1 MSGDTKTAEAFATS
15 WNNLPGG
22 SVYTRAQVEE
32 WFAPLRESDV
42 LGKTV
47 LELGCG
53 NASLL
58 VHVAGWGPARLEG
71 VDLGASVVAA
81 EKNMHDAG
89 HRNYTITRADLT
101 TFVSDGFDL
110 VYSIG
115 VLHHLKN
122 PVSGFESVIENVK
135 PGGRF
140 HCWVYARE
148 GNGIIIWLVDPLRK
162 ITSRLPWWV
171 TKYLVATPLVLP
183 YYFYAKTL
191 RALRHVAWLRKAP
204 LYDYSLWI
212 AQRDYAF
219 FRHVAFDQ
227 LVTPQTAYLDKATIE
242 SWLSHPR
249 VEPGSTYLIFRNGNS
264 WKFGGTVRADAIASR

>member
-1 MSGDTKTAEAFATS
+1 MSGDTATAEAFATS

-22 SVYTRAQVEE
+22 SVYTRAQVQE
-32 WFAPLRESDV
+32 WFAPLTESDFRD
-42 LGKTV
+42 KTV

-58 VHVAGWGPARLEG
+58 VHVASWKPARVEG
-71 VDLGASVVAA
+71 VDLGASVLAA
-81 EKNMHDAG
+81 EKNRRGAG
-89 HRNYTITRADLT
+89 HENYTITRADLT
-101 TFVSDGFDL
+101 SFRSHGFGR

-115 VLHHLKN
+115 VLHHLKSPN
-122 PVSGFESVIENVK
+122 SGFESVIANVR

-162 ITSRLPWWV
+162 ITSHLPWWV
-171 TKYLVATPLVLP
+171 TKYLIATPLVLP
-183 YYFYAKTL
+183 YYFYAK
-191 RALRHVAWLRKAP
+191 ALRWLRHLPWLRKAP

-227 LVTPQTAYLDKATIE
+227 LVTPQTSYLDKTPVE
-242 SWLSHPR
+242 EWLHHSKIAAD
-249 VEPGSTYLIFRNGNS
+249 STYLIFRNGNS
-264 WKFGGTVRADAIASR
+264 WKFGGTVRSDAIAFG

>member
-1 MSGDTKTAEAFATS
+1 MSGDTETAEAFASS

-22 SVYTRAQVEE
+22 SVYTPAQVRE
-32 WFAPLRESDV
+32 WFAPLTENDV
-42 LGKTV
+42 RDKSV

-58 VHVAGWGPARLEG
+58 VHVAAWKPSRIEG
-71 VDLGASVVAA
+71 VDLGASVLAA
-81 EKNMHDAG
+81 EKNMRDAG
-89 HRNYTITRADLT
+89 HRNYTITQADLT
-101 TFVSDGFDL
+101 SFVRDGFDL

-115 VLHHLKN
+115 VLHHLKD
-122 PVSGFESVIENVK
+122 PKSGFESVIANVT

-148 GNGIIIWLVDPLRK
+148 GNGIVIWLVDPLRK

-171 TKYLVATPLVLP
+171 TKYVVATPLVLP

-191 RALRHVAWLRKAP
+191 RWLRHVSWLRKAP

-227 LVTPQTAYLDKATIE
+227 LVTPQTVYLDKNTIE
-242 SWLSHPR
+242 TWLRHPR
-249 VEPGSTYLIFRNGNS
+249 IEPGSTYIIFRNGNS
-264 WKFGGTVRADAIASR
+264 WKFGGTVRSDAIAAR